1 MNKVS
6 ELPQEQAFEKVIQTL
21 LKSNLDE
28 KNTVDSP
35 QKDPMDSS
43 SQQQFYSKVKFCILY
58 LNSQIQEIKDRM
70 SKMSP
75 SLSPKENANSNKN
88 ECDKSL
94 MAVENNMILS
104 ESFFGKSL
112 DEKNDKNT
120 NEYQIKSNGGKNK
133 GIIEKIGPYYKKF
146 LSDEIY

>member
-1 MNKVS
+1 
-6 ELPQEQAFEKVIQTL
+6 
-21 LKSNLDE
+21 
-28 KNTVDSP
+28 
-35 QKDPMDSS
+35 MDSS

-75 SLSPKENANSNKN
+75 LLSPKENVNSNKN

-94 MAVENNMILS
+94 MAMENNMILS

-133 GIIEKIGPYYKKF
+133 GKIGPYYKKF
-146 LSDEIY
+146 LSGEIY

>member
-1 MNKVS
+1 MS

-75 SLSPKENANSNKN
+75 SLSPKENAYSNKN

-112 DEKNDKNT
+112 DEKMIRIRMN
-120 NEYQIKSNGGKNK
+120 IKLKVMV
-133 GIIEKIGPYYKKF
+133 EKIKV
-146 LSDEIY
+146 

>member
-1 MNKVS
+1 MS

-35 QKDPMDSS
+35 HKDPMDSS

-88 ECDKSL
+88 ECDKS
-94 MAVENNMILS
+94 
-104 ESFFGKSL
+104 
-112 DEKNDKNT
+112 
-120 NEYQIKSNGGKNK
+120 
-133 GIIEKIGPYYKKF
+133 
-146 LSDEIY
+146 

>member
-1 MNKVS
+1 VS

-70 SKMSP
+70 SK
-75 SLSPKENANSNKN
+75 
-88 ECDKSL
+88 
-94 MAVENNMILS
+94 I
-104 ESFFGKSL
+104 
-112 DEKNDKNT
+112 
-120 NEYQIKSNGGKNK
+120 
-133 GIIEKIGPYYKKF
+133 
-146 LSDEIY
+146 

>member
-1 MNKVS
+1 
-6 ELPQEQAFEKVIQTL
+6 
-21 LKSNLDE
+21 
-28 KNTVDSP
+28 
-35 QKDPMDSS
+35 
-43 SQQQFYSKVKFCILY
+43 
-58 LNSQIQEIKDRM
+58 
-70 SKMSP
+70 MSP

-133 GIIEKIGPYYKKF
+133 VVKEKIGPYYKKF
-146 LSDEIY
+146 LSGEIY